1 MTRCPQRS
9 HCWTR
14 PPRAAERQSEHV
26 IPACQQI
33 AVMRADVSAISG
45 SRLKRW
51 RLEIE
56 RIEPTGCG
64 AHGYIG
70 DVEIARR
77 SFQIAWPSRIWMV
90 PRLVPD
96 SSRCVAKASRSE
108 WGCTGRSM
116 RQ

>member
-56 RIEPTGCG
+56 HIEPTGCG

-77 SFQIAWPSRIWMV
+77 SFQIG
-90 PRLVPD
+90 
-96 SSRCVAKASRSE
+96 VAEQNLDGAKVGARFE
-108 WGCTGRSM
+108 QVCGEGEP
-116 RQ
+116 